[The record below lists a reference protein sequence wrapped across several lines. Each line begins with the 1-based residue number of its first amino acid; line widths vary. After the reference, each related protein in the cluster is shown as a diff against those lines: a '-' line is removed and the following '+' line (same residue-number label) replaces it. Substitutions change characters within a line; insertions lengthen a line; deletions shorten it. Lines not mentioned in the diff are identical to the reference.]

1 MFQHRPFT
9 IKIISPTFA
18 ESEKLY
24 NYLLASAIHDDFYLD
39 DLILE
44 VGKPEMAVEIR
55 GYPERFE
62 NQFLKELPK
71 GE

>member
-1 MFQHRPFT
+1 M
-9 IKIISPTFA
+9 
-18 ESEKLY
+18 Y
-24 NYLLASAIHDDFYLD
+24 NYLVASPIHDDFYLD

-55 GYPERFE
+55 GYPERLE
-62 NQFLKELPK
+62 NQFLEELPK

>member
-1 MFQHRPFT
+1 M
-9 IKIISPTFA
+9 
-18 ESEKLY
+18 Y
-24 NYLLASAIHDDFYLD
+24 NYLVASAIHDDFYLD

-55 GYPERFE
+55 GYPERLE